1 MGKVIDI
8 CLYYACRARY
18 LLIVLLLSAAYQ
30 GNAQIP
36 VILVDITNDNII
48 GPEYNKTQEDGMK
61 VIERYEEIATGYQ
74 AIITGLLVMI
84 HSRERARVEELLSI
98 DDYFTTNQ
106 AWKDNFEARMDTAR
120 ACVEVM
126 KELVDEYPNASSLAR
141 VYDKL
146 KRQLDDADNKYNQ
159 AMNVK
164 GQENMM
170 RTADRN
176 HLAKLAEEQLE
187 ETLIQIYKV
196 ATSVPFLRKKI
207 FDDEGGFLKDLQ
219 QMVPKI

>member
-18 LLIVLLLSAAYQ
+18 LLIVLLLSVAYQ

-84 HSRERARVEELLSI
+84 HSRESARVEELLSI

-120 ACVEVM
+120 ACVKVM

-164 GQENMM
+164 EPPRQVGRGAAGGDLDTDLQGGDLG
-170 RTADRN
+170 AF
-176 HLAKLAEEQLE
+176 LE
-187 ETLIQIYKV
+187 E
-196 ATSVPFLRKKI
+196 
-207 FDDEGGFLKDLQ
+207 EDL
-219 QMVPKI
+219 

>member
-1 MGKVIDI
+1 
-8 CLYYACRARY
+8 
-18 LLIVLLLSAAYQ
+18 
-30 GNAQIP
+30 
-36 VILVDITNDNII
+36 
-48 GPEYNKTQEDGMK
+48 MK

-84 HSRERARVEELLSI
+84 HSRESARVEELLSI